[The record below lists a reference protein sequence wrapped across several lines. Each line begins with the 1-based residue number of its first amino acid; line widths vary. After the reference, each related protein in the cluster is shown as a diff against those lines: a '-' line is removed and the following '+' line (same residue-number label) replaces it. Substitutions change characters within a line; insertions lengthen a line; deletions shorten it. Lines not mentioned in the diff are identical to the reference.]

1 MRYKEFNNNKVLE
14 NCIPLFWTNGFGSC
28 SINDIVKK
36 TNVNRFSLYHEF
48 QNKEGILENA
58 LQLYKDRYSQ
68 HKIDLLKEKGPIQT
82 VLTNFYMSFMED
94 SDFHPPGCFIIHIST
109 ELADNNTM
117 VKNVLDNYISQIE
130 NQLTMTLNNHE
141 ETKENS
147 SFLAK
152 HLTGLFCTLT
162 CFCVI
167 HSFEERR
174 SLVENGISILLK
186 KNKVHG
192 TYTQ

>member
-1 MRYKEFNNNKVLE
+1 MRYKEFNTNKVLE

-48 QNKEGILENA
+48 QNKEGLLENA
-58 LQLYKDRYSQ
+58 LELYKDRYSKHQ
-68 HKIDLLKEKGPIQT
+68 INLLQENDSIQN
-82 VLTNFYMSFMED
+82 VLTSFFMSYMED
-94 SDFHPPGCFIIHIST
+94 SDHHPPGCFIIHIAT

-117 VKNVLDNYISQIE
+117 VKNVLDDYIGFIESQ
-130 NQLTMTLNNHE
+130 LKTTLNSHK
-141 ETKENS
+141 ETEENS
-147 SFLAK
+147 VFLAK

-174 SLVENGISILLK
+174 SLVENGINILLK
-186 KNKVHG
+186 KNKIHG